1 MAEEKYSVK
10 AILSAADKGFSSTM
24 KSAMGYCANL
34 KNTLTSG
41 LGFGI
46 MMAAGEKA
54 FSVVTSGLGE
64 LVGEM
69 SASSAA
75 WKTFQ
80 GNMQMNGKTK
90 GQIAEVKK
98 ELQDFA
104 QATVYSSSDM
114 ASTFAQLEAVGT
126 KNTAKLVKGFGGL
139 AAAAEN
145 PQQAMKTLSQQATQM
160 AAKPKVAWEDFK
172 LMLEQTPAGI
182 SAVAKTMGKS
192 TKSLIKDI
200 QAGKVKTEEFLDAI
214 AKTGTNADFTKLA
227 TEYKTVGQA
236 VDGLQETLSNKLQPT
251 FARVSDKGIA
261 YVSKLSDKIDSINFD
276 AIAGKAETLLSK
288 AKPYWDTLSTSA
300 VEVKDAFGEAF
311 RAIGGELK
319 ELTKSFGSTESIKS
333 FSGVVHEV
341 AGDLKGVAGFL
352 KEHDKIIAKVITKI
366 PQLVVAYKGFKIAKA
381 VAPGML
387 DLSSAI
393 GSLAKKGISKIAPNL
408 FKISKGQ
415 KEVGKSSGSSSKKI
429 LASAKAFMML
439 GTGVALISGGF
450 FLLAKS
456 AVAVSD
462 AGPLAVSVLAGLVLS
477 VSALSIGMFKML
489 SSMSGGTK
497 KLSVMS
503 KAMLALGTSILL
515 ISTGFIL
522 LTHSAI
528 KLANA
533 GGLAIGVMVG
543 LGVAL
548 AGMMAGMVLVLKTL
562 APMSAQLMPVATA
575 MLALGAAVL
584 IVSTGFALLALTS
597 IQLANA
603 GGLAIGIMVGM
614 VATIALLAVGAAAL
628 GPALTAGALGFVAF
642 GTAIVLV
649 ATGALLAS
657 AALAIVATVLP
668 TVCEYGLQG
677 ALAITALGAAMLIFS
692 VGATVAGIGCVA
704 LAAGLALVGAAVLIT
719 SAGVILLAT
728 GVLALG
734 AGLTVCG
741 MAVTLLAISLPT
753 AAAGALLCAAGF
765 TAMSAGAVMLGAA
778 LLVLTASITAF
789 GVVLVV
795 STAGVAGFG
804 LAMTASA
811 VGVVAMAAALK
822 TVNSSMKSIAK
833 NAKSTQKSLNSMKKS
848 VKLVESGLD
857 ALGSKAKTSMK
868 SLVSAFDNTASKAKS
883 SGQKVGQGFTQ
894 GMQAGLAVSTIV
906 ARSTVSLVTST
917 LRSGR
922 SGAYSAGS
930 YISQG
935 FAQGMRSQL
944 GVIRSV
950 ASQMASAAN
959 AAIRAKAK
967 IHSPSKVTD
976 QLGQYYGQGWINGM
990 QDKVHE
996 AYKTAEKF
1004 VVIPTLKEPKLAM
1017 AGYGNID
1024 ALDENYSY
1032 NRNATYTVIVPV
1044 ELDGKEVARITAP
1057 YTEEE
1062 LNKRER
1068 RNRRK
1073 KGKV

>member
-54 FSVVTSGLGE
+54 LSVVTSGLGE

-192 TKSLIKDI
+192 TKNLIKDI

-214 AKTGTNADFTKLA
+214 ARTGTNSDFTKLA

-251 FARVSDKGIA
+251 FAKVSDKGIA

-276 AIAGKAETLLSK
+276 AIAGKAEALLSK

-333 FSGVVHEV
+333 FSDVVHDV
-341 AGDLKGVAGFL
+341 AGGLKGVAGFL

-366 PQLVVAYKGFKIAKA
+366 PKLVVAYKGFKIAKA
-381 VAPGML
+381 VAPGMISFSRAL
-387 DLSSAI
+387 LGLTGQGI
-393 GSLAKKGISKIAPNL
+393 GTLASKLLGISKSQKSVGDSSVETSG
-408 FKISKGQ
+408 KIV
-415 KEVGKSSGSSSKKI
+415 E
-429 LASAKAFMML
+429 SAKSFMML
-439 GTGVALISGGF
+439 GAAVFMISAGF
-450 FLLAKS
+450 ALLALS
-456 AVAVSD
+456 AVA
-462 AGPLAVSVLAGLVLS
+462 
-477 VSALSIGMFKML
+477 
-489 SSMSGGTK
+489 
-497 KLSVMS
+497 
-503 KAMLALGTSILL
+503 
-515 ISTGFIL
+515 
-522 LTHSAI
+522 
-528 KLANA
+528 LANA

-548 AGMMAGMVLVLKTL
+548 AGMMVGMVLVLKTL

-603 GGLAIGIMVGM
+603 GGFAIGIMVGM

-677 ALAITALGAAMLIFS
+677 ALAITALGAAMLAFS

-741 MAVTLLAISLPT
+741 IAVTLLAISLPT

-868 SLVSAFDNTASKAKS
+868 SLVSAFDNTASKTKS

-894 GMQAGLAVSTIV
+894 GMQAGLAVSPII

-922 SGAYSAGS
+922 NGAYSAGS

-944 GVIRSV
+944 GAIRS
-950 ASQMASAAN
+950 AAAQMVNAAN
-959 AAIRAKAK
+959 KAVRAKAM
-967 IHSPSKVTD
+967 INSPSRLFKKNGVYMGEGQEDGILSKVKD
-976 QLGQYYGQGWINGM
+976 VWKAAKKLVQLPNVELPEMRLAYAGELSDDYEYY
-990 QDKVHE
+990 
-996 AYKTAEKF
+996 
-1004 VVIPTLKEPKLAM
+1004 
-1017 AGYGNID
+1017 
-1024 ALDENYSY
+1024 
-1032 NRNATYTVIVPV
+1032 RNAEYTIIVKS
-1044 ELDGKEVARITAP
+1044 EIDGKEVGRTTAK

>member
-366 PQLVVAYKGFKIAKA
+366 PKLVVAYKGFKIAKA
-381 VAPGML
+381 VAPGMISFSRAL
-387 DLSSAI
+387 LGLTGQGI
-393 GSLAKKGISKIAPNL
+393 GTLASKLLGISKSQKSVGDSSVETSG
-408 FKISKGQ
+408 KIV
-415 KEVGKSSGSSSKKI
+415 E
-429 LASAKAFMML
+429 SAKSFMML
-439 GTGVALISGGF
+439 GTAVFMISAGF
-450 FLLAKS
+450 ALLALS
-456 AVAVSD
+456 AVA
-462 AGPLAVSVLAGLVLS
+462 
-477 VSALSIGMFKML
+477 
-489 SSMSGGTK
+489 
-497 KLSVMS
+497 
-503 KAMLALGTSILL
+503 
-515 ISTGFIL
+515 
-522 LTHSAI
+522 
-528 KLANA
+528 LANA

-677 ALAITALGAAMLIFS
+677 ALAITALGAAMLVFS

-741 MAVTLLAISLPT
+741 MAVTLLAVGLPT

-765 TAMSAGAVMLGAA
+765 TAMSAEAVMLGAT

-795 STAGVAGFG
+795 STAGVVGFG

>member
-366 PQLVVAYKGFKIAKA
+366 PKLVVAYKGFKIAKA
-381 VAPGML
+381 VAPGL
-387 DLSSAI
+387 ISFSRALLGLTGQGI
-393 GSLAKKGISKIAPNL
+393 GTLASKLLGISKSQKSVGDSSVETSG
-408 FKISKGQ
+408 KIV
-415 KEVGKSSGSSSKKI
+415 E
-429 LASAKAFMML
+429 SAKSFMML
-439 GTGVALISGGF
+439 GTAVFMISAGF
-450 FLLAKS
+450 ALLALS
-456 AVAVSD
+456 AVA
-462 AGPLAVSVLAGLVLS
+462 
-477 VSALSIGMFKML
+477 
-489 SSMSGGTK
+489 
-497 KLSVMS
+497 
-503 KAMLALGTSILL
+503 
-515 ISTGFIL
+515 
-522 LTHSAI
+522 
-528 KLANA
+528 LANA

-677 ALAITALGAAMLIFS
+677 ALAITALGAAMLVFS

-741 MAVTLLAISLPT
+741 MAVTLLAVGLPT

-765 TAMSAGAVMLGAA
+765 TAMSAEAVMLGAT

-795 STAGVAGFG
+795 STAGVVGFG

>member
-54 FSVVTSGLGE
+54 LSVVTSGLGE

-214 AKTGTNADFTKLA
+214 ARTGTNADFTKLA

-276 AIAGKAETLLSK
+276 AIAGKAEALLSK

-352 KEHDKIIAKVITKI
+352 KEHDKIIAKVVTKI
-366 PQLVVAYKGFKIAKA
+366 PKLVVAYKGFKIAKA
-381 VAPGML
+381 VAPGMISFSRAL
-387 DLSSAI
+387 LGLTGQGI
-393 GSLAKKGISKIAPNL
+393 GTLASKLLGISKSQKSVGDSSVETSG
-408 FKISKGQ
+408 KIV
-415 KEVGKSSGSSSKKI
+415 E
-429 LASAKAFMML
+429 SAKSFMML
-439 GTGVALISGGF
+439 GTAVFMISAGF
-450 FLLAKS
+450 ALLALS
-456 AVAVSD
+456 AVA
-462 AGPLAVSVLAGLVLS
+462 
-477 VSALSIGMFKML
+477 
-489 SSMSGGTK
+489 
-497 KLSVMS
+497 
-503 KAMLALGTSILL
+503 
-515 ISTGFIL
+515 
-522 LTHSAI
+522 
-528 KLANA
+528 LANA

-548 AGMMAGMVLVLKTL
+548 AGMMAGMVLILKTL

>member
-54 FSVVTSGLGE
+54 LSVVTSGLGE

-214 AKTGTNADFTKLA
+214 ARTGTNADFTKLA

-251 FARVSDKGIA
+251 FARVSDKGID

-276 AIAGKAETLLSK
+276 AIAGKAEALLSK

-352 KEHDKIIAKVITKI
+352 KEHDKIIAKVVTKI
-366 PQLVVAYKGFKIAKA
+366 PKLVVAYKGFKIAKA
-381 VAPGML
+381 VAPGMISFSRAL
-387 DLSSAI
+387 LGLTGQGI
-393 GSLAKKGISKIAPNL
+393 GTLASKLLGISKSQKSVGDSSVETSG
-408 FKISKGQ
+408 KIV
-415 KEVGKSSGSSSKKI
+415 E
-429 LASAKAFMML
+429 SAKSFMML
-439 GTGVALISGGF
+439 GTAVFMISAGF
-450 FLLAKS
+450 ALLALS
-456 AVAVSD
+456 AVA
-462 AGPLAVSVLAGLVLS
+462 
-477 VSALSIGMFKML
+477 
-489 SSMSGGTK
+489 
-497 KLSVMS
+497 
-503 KAMLALGTSILL
+503 
-515 ISTGFIL
+515 
-522 LTHSAI
+522 
-528 KLANA
+528 LANA

-548 AGMMAGMVLVLKTL
+548 AGMMAGMVLILKTL

>member
-366 PQLVVAYKGFKIAKA
+366 PKLVVAYKGFKIAKA
-381 VAPGML
+381 VAPGMISFSRAL
-387 DLSSAI
+387 LGLTGQGI
-393 GSLAKKGISKIAPNL
+393 GTLASKLLGISKSQKSVGDSSVETSG
-408 FKISKGQ
+408 KIV
-415 KEVGKSSGSSSKKI
+415 E
-429 LASAKAFMML
+429 SAKSFMML
-439 GTGVALISGGF
+439 GTAVFMISAGF
-450 FLLAKS
+450 ALLALS
-456 AVAVSD
+456 AVA
-462 AGPLAVSVLAGLVLS
+462 
-477 VSALSIGMFKML
+477 
-489 SSMSGGTK
+489 
-497 KLSVMS
+497 
-503 KAMLALGTSILL
+503 
-515 ISTGFIL
+515 
-522 LTHSAI
+522 
-528 KLANA
+528 LANA

-677 ALAITALGAAMLIFS
+677 ALAITALGAAMLVFS

-741 MAVTLLAISLPT
+741 MAVTLLAVGLPT

-765 TAMSAGAVMLGAA
+765 TAMSAEAVMLGAT

-795 STAGVAGFG
+795 STAGVVGFG

-967 IHSPSKVTD
+967 IHSLSKVTD

>member
-41 LGFGI
+41 LGFGV

-69 SASSAA
+69 SDSSAA

-192 TKSLIKDI
+192 TSSLIKDI

-276 AIAGKAETLLSK
+276 AIAGKAEALLSK

-311 RAIGGELK
+311 SAIGGELK

-333 FSGVVHEV
+333 FSDVVHDV
-341 AGDLKGVAGFL
+341 AGGLKGVAGFL
-352 KEHDKIIAKVITKI
+352 KEHDKIIAKVIAKL
-366 PQLVVAYKGFKIAKA
+366 PKLVVAYKGFKIAKA

-387 DLSSAI
+387 DFSSAI

-439 GTGVALISGGF
+439 GMGVALISGGF

-462 AGPLAVSVLAGLVLS
+462 AGPLAVSVLAGLVIS

-522 LTHSAI
+522 LAHSAVS
-528 KLANA
+528 LANA

-548 AGMMAGMVLVLKTL
+548 AGMMAGMVLILKTL

-584 IVSTGFALLALTS
+584 IVSAGFALLALTS
-597 IQLANA
+597 IRLANA

-614 VATIALLAVGAAAL
+614 VATIALLAAGAAAL
-628 GPALTAGALGFVAF
+628 GPALTAGALGFIAF

-649 ATGALLAS
+649 ATGALFAS
-657 AALAIVATVLP
+657 TALAIVATVLP

-677 ALAITALGAAMLIFS
+677 ALAITALGAAMLVFS

-704 LAAGLALVGAAVLIT
+704 LAAGLALVGAAVLIA
-719 SAGVILLAT
+719 SAGV
-728 GVLALG
+728 V
-734 AGLTVCG
+734 GL
-741 MAVTLLAISLPT
+741 
-753 AAAGALLCAAGF
+753 
-765 TAMSAGAVMLGAA
+765 
-778 LLVLTASITAF
+778 
-789 GVVLVV
+789 
-795 STAGVAGFG
+795 G

-811 VGVVAMAAALK
+811 VGVAAMAVALSM
-822 TVNSSMKSIAK
+822 VNSNMKLIAK
-833 NAKSTQKSLNSMKKS
+833 NAKSANKSISSMKSS
-848 VKLVESGLD
+848 VNIVNDGLD
-857 ALGSKAKTSMK
+857 ALGNKAKTAVN
-868 SLVSAFDNTASKAKS
+868 SLVSAFKGGAGKAKS
-883 SGQKVGQGFTQ
+883 AGRSVGNGIKTGVQNELNQLPNIANQSMSRFNTGISSGGNR
-894 GMQAGLAVSTIV
+894 AVATARRMSNSIV
-906 ARSTVSLVTST
+906 SAMGTAK
-917 LRSGR
+917 
-922 SGAYSAGS
+922 SGAYSSGYNIGIGLAN
-930 YISQG
+930 
-935 FAQGMRSQL
+935 GMAASLGRVRSIASQL
-944 GVIRSV
+944 
-950 ASQMASAAN
+950 AAAAN

-976 QLGQYYGQGWINGM
+976 QLGQYYGQGWINGIK
-990 QDKVHE
+990 DRIHD
-996 AYKTAEKF
+996 AYKMAENL
-1004 VVIPTLKEPKLAM
+1004 VTVPTLREPQLEI
-1017 AGYGNID
+1017 AGHGNITT
-1024 ALDENYSY
+1024 LDEKYSY
-1032 NRNATYTVIVPV
+1032 SRNATYTIIIPV
-1044 ELDGKEVARITAP
+1044 DLDGKEVAKITAP
-1057 YTEEE
+1057 YTQEE
-1062 LNKRER
+1062 LEKLQNRGKRKQGR
-1068 RNRRK
+1068 R
-1073 KGKV
+1073 

>member
-80 GNMQMNGKTK
+80 GNMQINGKTK

-214 AKTGTNADFTKLA
+214 ARTGTNADFTKLA

-276 AIAGKAETLLSK
+276 AIAGKAEALLSK

-366 PQLVVAYKGFKIAKA
+366 PKLVVAYKGFKIAKA
-381 VAPGML
+381 VAPGMISFSRAL
-387 DLSSAI
+387 LGLTGQGI
-393 GSLAKKGISKIAPNL
+393 GTLASKLLGISKSQKSVGDSSVETSG
-408 FKISKGQ
+408 KIV
-415 KEVGKSSGSSSKKI
+415 E
-429 LASAKAFMML
+429 SAKSFMML
-439 GTGVALISGGF
+439 GAAVFMISAGF
-450 FLLAKS
+450 ALLALS
-456 AVAVSD
+456 AVA
-462 AGPLAVSVLAGLVLS
+462 
-477 VSALSIGMFKML
+477 
-489 SSMSGGTK
+489 
-497 KLSVMS
+497 
-503 KAMLALGTSILL
+503 
-515 ISTGFIL
+515 
-522 LTHSAI
+522 
-528 KLANA
+528 LANA

-584 IVSTGFALLALTS
+584 IVSVGFALLALTS

-677 ALAITALGAAMLIFS
+677 ALAITALGAAMLVFS

-741 MAVTLLAISLPT
+741 IAVTLLAISLPT

-804 LAMTASA
+804 LVMTASA

-868 SLVSAFDNTASKAKS
+868 SLVSAFDNTASKTKS

-894 GMQAGLAVSTIV
+894 GMQAGLALSPII
-906 ARSTVSLVTST
+906 ARNTVSLVTST

>member
-214 AKTGTNADFTKLA
+214 ARTGTNADFTKLA

-366 PQLVVAYKGFKIAKA
+366 PKLVVAYKGFKIAKA
-381 VAPGML
+381 VAPGMISFSRAL
-387 DLSSAI
+387 LGLTGQGI
-393 GSLAKKGISKIAPNL
+393 GTLASKLLGISKSQKSVGDSSVETSG
-408 FKISKGQ
+408 KIV
-415 KEVGKSSGSSSKKI
+415 E
-429 LASAKAFMML
+429 SAKSFMML
-439 GTGVALISGGF
+439 GTAVFMISAGF
-450 FLLAKS
+450 ALLALS
-456 AVAVSD
+456 AVA
-462 AGPLAVSVLAGLVLS
+462 
-477 VSALSIGMFKML
+477 
-489 SSMSGGTK
+489 
-497 KLSVMS
+497 
-503 KAMLALGTSILL
+503 
-515 ISTGFIL
+515 
-522 LTHSAI
+522 
-528 KLANA
+528 LANA

-677 ALAITALGAAMLIFS
+677 ALAITALGAAMLVFS

-741 MAVTLLAISLPT
+741 MAVTLLAVGLPT

>member
-214 AKTGTNADFTKLA
+214 ARTGTNADFTKLA

-366 PQLVVAYKGFKIAKA
+366 PKLVVAYKGFKIAKA
-381 VAPGML
+381 VAPGMISFSRAL
-387 DLSSAI
+387 LGLTGQGI
-393 GSLAKKGISKIAPNL
+393 GTLASKLLGISKSQKSVGDSSVETSG
-408 FKISKGQ
+408 KIV
-415 KEVGKSSGSSSKKI
+415 E
-429 LASAKAFMML
+429 SAKSFMML
-439 GTGVALISGGF
+439 GTAVFMISAGF
-450 FLLAKS
+450 ALLALS
-456 AVAVSD
+456 AVA
-462 AGPLAVSVLAGLVLS
+462 
-477 VSALSIGMFKML
+477 
-489 SSMSGGTK
+489 
-497 KLSVMS
+497 
-503 KAMLALGTSILL
+503 
-515 ISTGFIL
+515 
-522 LTHSAI
+522 
-528 KLANA
+528 LANA

-562 APMSAQLMPVATA
+562 APMSARLMPVATA

-677 ALAITALGAAMLIFS
+677 ALAITALGAAMLVFS

-741 MAVTLLAISLPT
+741 MAVTLLAVGLPT

>member
-276 AIAGKAETLLSK
+276 AIAGKAEALLSK

-366 PQLVVAYKGFKIAKA
+366 PKLVVAYKGFKIAKA
-381 VAPGML
+381 VAPGMISFSRAL
-387 DLSSAI
+387 LGLTGQGI
-393 GSLAKKGISKIAPNL
+393 GTLASKLLGISKSQKSVGDSSVETSG
-408 FKISKGQ
+408 KIV
-415 KEVGKSSGSSSKKI
+415 E
-429 LASAKAFMML
+429 SAKSFMML
-439 GTGVALISGGF
+439 GTAVFMISAGF
-450 FLLAKS
+450 ALLALS
-456 AVAVSD
+456 AVA
-462 AGPLAVSVLAGLVLS
+462 
-477 VSALSIGMFKML
+477 
-489 SSMSGGTK
+489 
-497 KLSVMS
+497 
-503 KAMLALGTSILL
+503 
-515 ISTGFIL
+515 
-522 LTHSAI
+522 
-528 KLANA
+528 LANA

-677 ALAITALGAAMLIFS
+677 ALAITALGAAMLVFS

-741 MAVTLLAISLPT
+741 MAVTLLAVGLPT

-765 TAMSAGAVMLGAA
+765 TAMSAEAVMLGAT

-795 STAGVAGFG
+795 STAGVVGFG

>member
-41 LGFGI
+41 LGFGV

-69 SASSAA
+69 SDSSAA

-126 KNTAKLVKGFGGL
+126 KNTANLVKGFGGL

-192 TKSLIKDI
+192 TSSLIKDI

-251 FARVSDKGIA
+251 FARVSEKGIA

-276 AIAGKAETLLSK
+276 AIAGKAEALLSK

-333 FSGVVHEV
+333 FSDVVHDV
-341 AGDLKGVAGFL
+341 AGGLKGVAGFL
-352 KEHDKIIAKVITKI
+352 KEHDKIIAKVIAKI
-366 PQLVVAYKGFKIAKA
+366 PKLVVAYKGFKIAKA
-381 VAPGML
+381 VAPGMFSFSKAL
-387 DLSSAI
+387 LGLTGQGI
-393 GSLAKKGISKIAPNL
+393 GTLASKLLGISKSQKSVGDSSVETSG
-408 FKISKGQ
+408 KIV
-415 KEVGKSSGSSSKKI
+415 E
-429 LASAKAFMML
+429 SAKSVMML
-439 GTGVALISGGF
+439 GAAVFMISAGF
-450 FLLAKS
+450 ALLALS
-456 AVAVSD
+456 AVS
-462 AGPLAVSVLAGLVLS
+462 
-477 VSALSIGMFKML
+477 
-489 SSMSGGTK
+489 
-497 KLSVMS
+497 
-503 KAMLALGTSILL
+503 
-515 ISTGFIL
+515 
-522 LTHSAI
+522 
-528 KLANA
+528 LANA

-584 IVSTGFALLALTS
+584 IVSAGFALLALTS

-628 GPALTAGALGFVAF
+628 GPALTAGALGFIAF

-677 ALAITALGAAMLIFS
+677 ALAITALGAAMLVFS

-704 LAAGLALVGAAVLIT
+704 LAAGLALVGAAVLIA
-719 SAGVILLAT
+719 SAGV
-728 GVLALG
+728 V
-734 AGLTVCG
+734 GL
-741 MAVTLLAISLPT
+741 
-753 AAAGALLCAAGF
+753 
-765 TAMSAGAVMLGAA
+765 
-778 LLVLTASITAF
+778 
-789 GVVLVV
+789 
-795 STAGVAGFG
+795 G

-811 VGVVAMAAALK
+811 VGVAAMAVALVA
-822 TVNSSMKSIAK
+822 VNSNMKSIAK
-833 NAKSTQKSLNSMKKS
+833 NAKSANKSISSMKSS
-848 VKLVESGLD
+848 VNIVNDGLD
-857 ALGSKAKTSMK
+857 ALGNKAKTAVN
-868 SLVSAFDNTASKAKS
+868 SLVSAFKGGAGKAKS
-883 SGQKVGQGFTQ
+883 AGKSVGNGIKTGVQNELNQLPNIANQSMSRFNTGISSGGNR
-894 GMQAGLAVSTIV
+894 AVATARRMSNSIV
-906 ARSTVSLVTST
+906 SAMGTAK
-917 LRSGR
+917 
-922 SGAYSAGS
+922 SGAYSSGYNIGIGLAN
-930 YISQG
+930 
-935 FAQGMRSQL
+935 GMAASLGRVRSIASQL
-944 GVIRSV
+944 
-950 ASQMASAAN
+950 AAAAN

-976 QLGQYYGQGWINGM
+976 QLGQYYGKGWINGIK
-990 QDKVHE
+990 DKIHD
-996 AYKTAEKF
+996 AYKMAENL
-1004 VVIPTLKEPKLAM
+1004 VTVPTLREPQLEI
-1017 AGYGNID
+1017 AGHGNITT
-1024 ALDENYSY
+1024 LDEKYSY
-1032 NRNATYTVIVPV
+1032 SRNATYTIIIPV
-1044 ELDGKEVARITAP
+1044 DLDGKEVAKITAP
-1057 YTEEE
+1057 YTQEE
-1062 LNKRER
+1062 LEKLQNRGKRKQGR
-1068 RNRRK
+1068 R
-1073 KGKV
+1073 

>member
-1 MAEEKYSVK
+1 MAKEEYSVK

-54 FSVVTSGLGE
+54 LSVVTSGLGE

-214 AKTGTNADFTKLA
+214 ARTGTNADFTKLA

-276 AIAGKAETLLSK
+276 AIAGKAEALLSK

-333 FSGVVHEV
+333 FSDVVHDV
-341 AGDLKGVAGFL
+341 AGGLKGVAGFL

-366 PQLVVAYKGFKIAKA
+366 PKLVVAYKGFKIAKA
-381 VAPGML
+381 VAPGMISFSRAL
-387 DLSSAI
+387 LGLTGQGI
-393 GSLAKKGISKIAPNL
+393 GTLASKLFGISKSQKSVGDSSVETSG
-408 FKISKGQ
+408 KIV
-415 KEVGKSSGSSSKKI
+415 E
-429 LASAKAFMML
+429 SAKSFMML
-439 GTGVALISGGF
+439 GAAVFMISAGF
-450 FLLAKS
+450 ALLALS
-456 AVAVSD
+456 AVA
-462 AGPLAVSVLAGLVLS
+462 
-477 VSALSIGMFKML
+477 
-489 SSMSGGTK
+489 
-497 KLSVMS
+497 
-503 KAMLALGTSILL
+503 
-515 ISTGFIL
+515 
-522 LTHSAI
+522 
-528 KLANA
+528 LANA

-584 IVSTGFALLALTS
+584 IVSMGFALLALTS

-677 ALAITALGAAMLIFS
+677 ALAITALGAAMLVFS

-894 GMQAGLAVSTIV
+894 GMQAGLAVSPII

-922 SGAYSAGS
+922 NGAYSAGS

>member
-24 KSAMGYCANL
+24 KSAMGYCSNL

-54 FSVVTSGLGE
+54 LSVVTSGLGE

-214 AKTGTNADFTKLA
+214 ARTGTNADFTKLA

-276 AIAGKAETLLSK
+276 AIAGKAEALLSK

-366 PQLVVAYKGFKIAKA
+366 PKLVVAYKGFKIAKA
-381 VAPGML
+381 VAPGMISFSRAL
-387 DLSSAI
+387 LGLTGQGI
-393 GSLAKKGISKIAPNL
+393 GTLASKLLGISKSQKSVGDSSVETSG
-408 FKISKGQ
+408 KIV
-415 KEVGKSSGSSSKKI
+415 E
-429 LASAKAFMML
+429 SAKSFMML
-439 GTGVALISGGF
+439 GTAVFMISAGF
-450 FLLAKS
+450 ALLALS
-456 AVAVSD
+456 AVA
-462 AGPLAVSVLAGLVLS
+462 
-477 VSALSIGMFKML
+477 
-489 SSMSGGTK
+489 
-497 KLSVMS
+497 
-503 KAMLALGTSILL
+503 
-515 ISTGFIL
+515 
-522 LTHSAI
+522 
-528 KLANA
+528 LANA

-548 AGMMAGMVLVLKTL
+548 AGMMAGMVLILKTL

-906 ARSTVSLVTST
+906 ARSAVSLVTST

>member
-41 LGFGI
+41 LGFGV

-69 SASSAA
+69 SDSSAA

-192 TKSLIKDI
+192 TSSLIKDI

-276 AIAGKAETLLSK
+276 AIAGKAEALLSK

-333 FSGVVHEV
+333 FSDVVHDV
-341 AGDLKGVAGFL
+341 AGGLKGVAGFL
-352 KEHDKIIAKVITKI
+352 KEHDKIIAKVIAKI
-366 PQLVVAYKGFKIAKA
+366 PKLVVAYKGFKIAKA
-381 VAPGML
+381 VAPGMFSFSRAL
-387 DLSSAI
+387 LGLTGQGI
-393 GSLAKKGISKIAPNL
+393 ETLASKLLGISKSQKSVGDSSVETSG
-408 FKISKGQ
+408 KIV
-415 KEVGKSSGSSSKKI
+415 E
-429 LASAKAFMML
+429 SAKSFMML
-439 GTGVALISGGF
+439 GAAVFMISAGF
-450 FLLAKS
+450 ALLALS
-456 AVAVSD
+456 AVS
-462 AGPLAVSVLAGLVLS
+462 
-477 VSALSIGMFKML
+477 
-489 SSMSGGTK
+489 
-497 KLSVMS
+497 
-503 KAMLALGTSILL
+503 
-515 ISTGFIL
+515 
-522 LTHSAI
+522 
-528 KLANA
+528 LANE

-548 AGMMAGMVLVLKTL
+548 AGMMAGMVFVLKTL

-584 IVSTGFALLALTS
+584 IVSAGFALLALTS

-603 GGLAIGIMVGM
+603 GGLAIGIMIGM

-677 ALAITALGAAMLIFS
+677 ALAITALGAAMLVFS
-692 VGATVAGIGCVA
+692 VGATVAGIRCVA
-704 LAAGLALVGAAVLIT
+704 LAAGLALVGAAVFIA
-719 SAGVILLAT
+719 SAGVLLLAT
-728 GVLALG
+728 GALALG
-734 AGLTVCG
+734 AGLTVCE
-741 MAVTLLAISLPT
+741 MAVTLLAVGLPT

-765 TAMSAGAVMLGAA
+765 TAMSAGAVILGAA

-795 STAGVAGFG
+795 SAAGVVGFG

-811 VGVVAMAAALK
+811 VGVAAMAVALVA
-822 TVNSSMKSIAK
+822 VNSNMKSIAK
-833 NAKSTQKSLNSMKKS
+833 NAKSANKSISSMKSS
-848 VKLVESGLD
+848 VNIVNDGLD
-857 ALGSKAKTSMK
+857 ALGNKAKTAVN
-868 SLVSAFDNTASKAKS
+868 SLVSAFKGGAGKAKS
-883 SGQKVGQGFTQ
+883 AGKSVGNGIKTGVQNELNQLPNIANQSMSRFNTGISSGGNR
-894 GMQAGLAVSTIV
+894 AVATSRRMSNSIV
-906 ARSTVSLVTST
+906 SAMGTAK
-917 LRSGR
+917 
-922 SGAYSAGS
+922 SGAYSSGYNIGIGLAN
-930 YISQG
+930 
-935 FAQGMRSQL
+935 GMAASLGRVRSIASQL
-944 GVIRSV
+944 
-950 ASQMASAAN
+950 AAAAN

-976 QLGQYYGQGWINGM
+976 QLGQYYGQGWINGIK
-990 QDKVHE
+990 DKIHD
-996 AYKTAEKF
+996 AYKMAENL
-1004 VVIPTLKEPKLAM
+1004 VTVPTLREPQLEI
-1017 AGYGNID
+1017 AGHGNITT
-1024 ALDENYSY
+1024 LDEKYSY
-1032 NRNATYTVIVPV
+1032 SRNATYTIIIPV
-1044 ELDGKEVARITAP
+1044 DLDGKEVAKITAP
-1057 YTEEE
+1057 YTQEE
-1062 LNKRER
+1062 LEKLQNRGKRKQGR
-1068 RNRRK
+1068 R
-1073 KGKV
+1073 

>member
-10 AILSAADKGFSSTM
+10 AILSAADKGFSSTL

-192 TKSLIKDI
+192 TSSLIKDI

-276 AIAGKAETLLSK
+276 AIAGKAEALLSK

-311 RAIGGELK
+311 SAIGGELK
-319 ELTKSFGSTESIKS
+319 ELTKSFGSTESIES
-333 FSGVVHEV
+333 FSDVVHDV
-341 AGDLKGVAGFL
+341 AGGLKGAAGFL
-352 KEHDKIIAKVITKI
+352 KEHDKIIAKVITKVPKLI
-366 PQLVVAYKGFKIAKA
+366 VAYKGFKIAKA
-381 VAPGML
+381 VAPGMFSFSRAL
-387 DLSSAI
+387 LGLTGQGI
-393 GSLAKKGISKIAPNL
+393 GTLASKLLGISKSQKSVGDSSVETSG
-408 FKISKGQ
+408 KIV
-415 KEVGKSSGSSSKKI
+415 E
-429 LASAKAFMML
+429 SAKSFMML
-439 GTGVALISGGF
+439 GAAVFMISAGF
-450 FLLAKS
+450 ALLALS
-456 AVAVSD
+456 AVS
-462 AGPLAVSVLAGLVLS
+462 
-477 VSALSIGMFKML
+477 
-489 SSMSGGTK
+489 
-497 KLSVMS
+497 
-503 KAMLALGTSILL
+503 
-515 ISTGFIL
+515 
-522 LTHSAI
+522 
-528 KLANA
+528 LANA

-584 IVSTGFALLALTS
+584 IVSAGFALLALTS

-603 GGLAIGIMVGM
+603 GGLAIGIMIGM

-677 ALAITALGAAMLIFS
+677 ALAITALGAAMLVFS

-704 LAAGLALVGAAVLIT
+704 LAAGLALVGAAVFIA
-719 SAGVILLAT
+719 SAGVLLLAT
-728 GVLALG
+728 GALALG

-741 MAVTLLAISLPT
+741 MAVTLLAVGLPT

-765 TAMSAGAVMLGAA
+765 TAMSAGAVILGAA

-795 STAGVAGFG
+795 STAGVVGFG

-811 VGVVAMAAALK
+811 VGVAAMAVALVA
-822 TVNSSMKSIAK
+822 VNSNMKSIAK
-833 NAKSTQKSLNSMKKS
+833 NAKSANKSISSMKSS
-848 VKLVESGLD
+848 VNIVNDGLD
-857 ALGSKAKTSMK
+857 ALGNKAKTAVN
-868 SLVSAFDNTASKAKS
+868 SLVSAFKGGAGKAKS
-883 SGQKVGQGFTQ
+883 AGKSVGNGIKTGVQNELNQLPNIANQSMSRFNTGISSGGNR
-894 GMQAGLAVSTIV
+894 AVATSRRMSNSIV
-906 ARSTVSLVTST
+906 SAMGTAK
-917 LRSGR
+917 
-922 SGAYSAGS
+922 SGAYSSGYNIGIGLAN
-930 YISQG
+930 
-935 FAQGMRSQL
+935 GMAASLGRVRSIASQL
-944 GVIRSV
+944 
-950 ASQMASAAN
+950 AAAAN

-967 IHSPSKVTD
+967 IRSPSKVTD
-976 QLGQYYGQGWINGM
+976 QLGQYYGQGWINGIK
-990 QDKVHE
+990 DKIHD
-996 AYKTAEKF
+996 AYKMAENL
-1004 VVIPTLKEPKLAM
+1004 VTVPTLREPQLEI
-1017 AGYGNID
+1017 AGHGNITT
-1024 ALDENYSY
+1024 LDEKYSY
-1032 NRNATYTVIVPV
+1032 SRNATYTIIIPV
-1044 ELDGKEVARITAP
+1044 DLDGKEVAKITAP
-1057 YTEEE
+1057 YTQEE
-1062 LNKRER
+1062 LEKLQNRGKRKQGR
-1068 RNRRK
+1068 R
-1073 KGKV
+1073 

>member
-214 AKTGTNADFTKLA
+214 ARTGTNADFTKLA

-276 AIAGKAETLLSK
+276 AIAGKAEALLSK

-366 PQLVVAYKGFKIAKA
+366 PKLVVAYKGFKIAKA
-381 VAPGML
+381 VAPGMISFSRAL
-387 DLSSAI
+387 LGLTGQGI
-393 GSLAKKGISKIAPNL
+393 GTLASKLLGISKSQKSVGDSSVETSG
-408 FKISKGQ
+408 KIV
-415 KEVGKSSGSSSKKI
+415 E
-429 LASAKAFMML
+429 SAKSFMML
-439 GTGVALISGGF
+439 GTAVFMISAGF
-450 FLLAKS
+450 ALLA
-456 AVAVSD
+456 
-462 AGPLAVSVLAGLVLS
+462 LS
-477 VSALSIGMFKML
+477 VVA
-489 SSMSGGTK
+489 
-497 KLSVMS
+497 
-503 KAMLALGTSILL
+503 
-515 ISTGFIL
+515 
-522 LTHSAI
+522 
-528 KLANA
+528 LANA

-677 ALAITALGAAMLIFS
+677 ALAITALGAAMLVFS

-741 MAVTLLAISLPT
+741 MAVTLLAVGLPT

-765 TAMSAGAVMLGAA
+765 TAMSAGAVMLGAT

-795 STAGVAGFG
+795 STAGVVGFG

>member
-366 PQLVVAYKGFKIAKA
+366 PKLVVAYKGFKIAKA
-381 VAPGML
+381 VAPGMISFSRAL
-387 DLSSAI
+387 LGLTGQGI
-393 GSLAKKGISKIAPNL
+393 GTLASKLLGISKSQKSVGDSSVETSG
-408 FKISKGQ
+408 KIV
-415 KEVGKSSGSSSKKI
+415 E
-429 LASAKAFMML
+429 SAKSFMML
-439 GTGVALISGGF
+439 GTAVFMISAGF
-450 FLLAKS
+450 ALLALS
-456 AVAVSD
+456 AVA
-462 AGPLAVSVLAGLVLS
+462 
-477 VSALSIGMFKML
+477 
-489 SSMSGGTK
+489 
-497 KLSVMS
+497 
-503 KAMLALGTSILL
+503 
-515 ISTGFIL
+515 
-522 LTHSAI
+522 
-528 KLANA
+528 LANA

-677 ALAITALGAAMLIFS
+677 ALAITALGAAMLVFS

-741 MAVTLLAISLPT
+741 MAVTLLAVGLPT

-765 TAMSAGAVMLGAA
+765 TAMSAEAVMLGAT

>member
-1 MAEEKYSVK
+1 MAKEEYSVK

-54 FSVVTSGLGE
+54 LSVVTSGLGE

-214 AKTGTNADFTKLA
+214 ARTGTNADFTKLA

-276 AIAGKAETLLSK
+276 AIAGKAEALLSK

-333 FSGVVHEV
+333 FSDVVYDV
-341 AGDLKGVAGFL
+341 AGGLKGVAGFL

-366 PQLVVAYKGFKIAKA
+366 PKLVVAYKGFKIAKA
-381 VAPGML
+381 VAPGMISFSRAL
-387 DLSSAI
+387 LGLTGQGI
-393 GSLAKKGISKIAPNL
+393 GTLASKLLGISKSQKSVGDSSVETSG
-408 FKISKGQ
+408 KIV
-415 KEVGKSSGSSSKKI
+415 E
-429 LASAKAFMML
+429 SAKSFMML
-439 GTGVALISGGF
+439 GAAVFMISAGF
-450 FLLAKS
+450 ALLALS
-456 AVAVSD
+456 AVA
-462 AGPLAVSVLAGLVLS
+462 
-477 VSALSIGMFKML
+477 
-489 SSMSGGTK
+489 
-497 KLSVMS
+497 
-503 KAMLALGTSILL
+503 
-515 ISTGFIL
+515 
-522 LTHSAI
+522 
-528 KLANA
+528 LANA

-603 GGLAIGIMVGM
+603 GDLAIGIMVGM

-677 ALAITALGAAMLIFS
+677 ALAITALGVAMLVFS

-894 GMQAGLAVSTIV
+894 GMQAGLAVSPII

-922 SGAYSAGS
+922 NGAYSAGS

>member
-366 PQLVVAYKGFKIAKA
+366 PKLVVAYKGFKIAKA
-381 VAPGML
+381 VAPGMISFSRAL
-387 DLSSAI
+387 LGLTGQGI
-393 GSLAKKGISKIAPNL
+393 GTLASKLLGISKSQKSVGDSSVETSG
-408 FKISKGQ
+408 KIV
-415 KEVGKSSGSSSKKI
+415 E
-429 LASAKAFMML
+429 SAKSFMML
-439 GTGVALISGGF
+439 GTAVFMISAGF
-450 FLLAKS
+450 ALLALS
-456 AVAVSD
+456 AVA
-462 AGPLAVSVLAGLVLS
+462 
-477 VSALSIGMFKML
+477 
-489 SSMSGGTK
+489 
-497 KLSVMS
+497 
-503 KAMLALGTSILL
+503 
-515 ISTGFIL
+515 
-522 LTHSAI
+522 
-528 KLANA
+528 LANA

-548 AGMMAGMVLVLKTL
+548 AGMMAGMVLILKTL

>member
-80 GNMQMNGKTK
+80 GNMQINGKTK
-90 GQIAEVKK
+90 GQIAQVKK

-214 AKTGTNADFTKLA
+214 ARTGTNADFTKLA

-276 AIAGKAETLLSK
+276 AIAGKAEALLSK

-366 PQLVVAYKGFKIAKA
+366 PKLVVAYKGFKIAKA
-381 VAPGML
+381 VAPGMISFSRAL
-387 DLSSAI
+387 LGLTGQGI
-393 GSLAKKGISKIAPNL
+393 GTLASKLLGISKSQKSVGDSSVETSG
-408 FKISKGQ
+408 KIV
-415 KEVGKSSGSSSKKI
+415 E
-429 LASAKAFMML
+429 SAKSFMML
-439 GTGVALISGGF
+439 GTAVFMISAGF
-450 FLLAKS
+450 ALLALS
-456 AVAVSD
+456 AVA
-462 AGPLAVSVLAGLVLS
+462 
-477 VSALSIGMFKML
+477 
-489 SSMSGGTK
+489 
-497 KLSVMS
+497 
-503 KAMLALGTSILL
+503 
-515 ISTGFIL
+515 
-522 LTHSAI
+522 
-528 KLANA
+528 LANA

-628 GPALTAGALGFVAF
+628 GPALTAGALGFIAF

-677 ALAITALGAAMLIFS
+677 ALAITALGAAMLVFS

-704 LAAGLALVGAAVLIT
+704 LAAGLALVGTAVLIT

-741 MAVTLLAISLPT
+741 MAVTLLAVGLPT

-765 TAMSAGAVMLGAA
+765 TAMSAGAVMLGAT

-795 STAGVAGFG
+795 STAGVVGFG

>member
-1 MAEEKYSVK
+1 MAKEEYSVK

-54 FSVVTSGLGE
+54 LSVVTSGLGE

-90 GQIAEVKK
+90 GQITEVKK

-214 AKTGTNADFTKLA
+214 ARTGTNADFTKLA

-276 AIAGKAETLLSK
+276 AIAGKAEALLSK

-333 FSGVVHEV
+333 FSDVVHDV
-341 AGDLKGVAGFL
+341 AGGLKGVAGFL

-366 PQLVVAYKGFKIAKA
+366 PKLVVAYKGFKIAKA
-381 VAPGML
+381 VAPGMISFSRAL
-387 DLSSAI
+387 LGLTGQGI
-393 GSLAKKGISKIAPNL
+393 GTLASKLLGISKSQKSVGDSSVETSG
-408 FKISKGQ
+408 KIV
-415 KEVGKSSGSSSKKI
+415 E
-429 LASAKAFMML
+429 SAKSFMML
-439 GTGVALISGGF
+439 GAAVFMISAGF
-450 FLLAKS
+450 ALLALS
-456 AVAVSD
+456 AVA
-462 AGPLAVSVLAGLVLS
+462 
-477 VSALSIGMFKML
+477 
-489 SSMSGGTK
+489 
-497 KLSVMS
+497 
-503 KAMLALGTSILL
+503 
-515 ISTGFIL
+515 
-522 LTHSAI
+522 
-528 KLANA
+528 LANA

-677 ALAITALGAAMLIFS
+677 ALAITALGAAMLVFS

-741 MAVTLLAISLPT
+741 MAVTLLAVGLPT

-765 TAMSAGAVMLGAA
+765 TAMSAGAVMLGAT

-795 STAGVAGFG
+795 STAGVVGFG

>member
-54 FSVVTSGLGE
+54 LSVVTSGLGE

-366 PQLVVAYKGFKIAKA
+366 PKLVVAYKGFKIAKA
-381 VAPGML
+381 VAPGMISFSRAL
-387 DLSSAI
+387 LGLTGQGI
-393 GSLAKKGISKIAPNL
+393 GTLASKLLGISKSQKSVGDSSVETSG
-408 FKISKGQ
+408 KIV
-415 KEVGKSSGSSSKKI
+415 E
-429 LASAKAFMML
+429 SAKSFMML
-439 GTGVALISGGF
+439 GTAVFMISAGF
-450 FLLAKS
+450 ALLALS
-456 AVAVSD
+456 AVA
-462 AGPLAVSVLAGLVLS
+462 
-477 VSALSIGMFKML
+477 
-489 SSMSGGTK
+489 
-497 KLSVMS
+497 
-503 KAMLALGTSILL
+503 
-515 ISTGFIL
+515 
-522 LTHSAI
+522 
-528 KLANA
+528 LANA

-677 ALAITALGAAMLIFS
+677 ALAITALGAAMLVFS

-741 MAVTLLAISLPT
+741 MAVTLLAVGLPT

-765 TAMSAGAVMLGAA
+765 TAMSAEAVMLGAT

-795 STAGVAGFG
+795 STAGVVGFG

>member
-80 GNMQMNGKTK
+80 GNMQINGKTK
-90 GQIAEVKK
+90 GQIAQVKK

-214 AKTGTNADFTKLA
+214 ARTGTNADFTKLA

-276 AIAGKAETLLSK
+276 AIAGKAEALLSK

-366 PQLVVAYKGFKIAKA
+366 PKLVVAYKGFKIAKA
-381 VAPGML
+381 VAPGMISFSRAL
-387 DLSSAI
+387 LGLTGQGI
-393 GSLAKKGISKIAPNL
+393 GTLASKLLGISKSQKSVGDSSVETSG
-408 FKISKGQ
+408 KIV
-415 KEVGKSSGSSSKKI
+415 E
-429 LASAKAFMML
+429 SAKSFMML
-439 GTGVALISGGF
+439 GTAVFMISAGF
-450 FLLAKS
+450 ALLALS
-456 AVAVSD
+456 AVA
-462 AGPLAVSVLAGLVLS
+462 
-477 VSALSIGMFKML
+477 
-489 SSMSGGTK
+489 
-497 KLSVMS
+497 
-503 KAMLALGTSILL
+503 
-515 ISTGFIL
+515 
-522 LTHSAI
+522 
-528 KLANA
+528 LANA

-677 ALAITALGAAMLIFS
+677 ALAITALGAAMLVFS

-741 MAVTLLAISLPT
+741 MAVTLLAVGLPT

-765 TAMSAGAVMLGAA
+765 TAMSAGAVMLGAT

-795 STAGVAGFG
+795 STAGVVGFG